1 MITLEINGK
10 EFNIAS
16 SYEELSLGQYIDI
29 IKAGE
34 SKQQLEA
41 TESDIKMICLLSD
54 KPSEL
59 EPLLWDF
66 SIEEFKELTGEFTWV
81 SDQTLLED
89 LKKLKPLDKINI
101 EDKEYVIVSNYN
113 KLSLG
118 EVISFETILKQ
129 EQSDFHKLDIAFGV
143 LLRPTIDGK
152 PVKFTEETFLEVIK
166 NKYKVKMVDL
176 YAVISFF
183 LSGEKMSTTENT
195 KRFSI
200 HKK

>member
-29 IKAGE
+29 IKQGE

-41 TESDIKMICLLSD
+41 TDSDIKMICLLSD
-54 KPSEL
+54 NPSEL

-66 SIEEFKELTGEFTWV
+66 SVEEFKELTNEFNWV
-81 SDQTLLED
+81 ADTSLLED
-89 LKKLKPLDKINI
+89 LKKLKPLDKII
-101 EDKEYVIVSNYN
+101 IDEKEYVIISNYN

-143 LLRPTIDGK
+143 LLRPVEDGK

-200 HKK
+200 RKK